1 MEYWFSFQG
10 VERCASRQD
19 YVVAIYIYTYMR
31 AAGYRRLHSNTKPER
46 GYPEATPAQARA
58 GLPGNDGGPRYP
70 TPLGLATATHAGPSE
85 RPPLEPPR
93 KPPRP

>member
-10 VERCASRQD
+10 VERSASRQD

-46 GYPEATPAQARA
+46 GYPEATPAQA
-58 GLPGNDGGPRYP
+58 
-70 TPLGLATATHAGPSE
+70 
-85 RPPLEPPR
+85 
-93 KPPRP
+93 